1 MLATERSQPMRVCAG
16 AGPFSARW
24 FGSAKGTSLKPS
36 PISPASA
43 YSVASQV
50 DAIDG
55 NTLRCSHAVGFPSA
69 PSVALKYI
77 AATEWN
83 ESNLMSSSR
92 LQTTLI
98 GFPVFFDKTAAST
111 TKSGNDLRPNPP
123 PSSVTFTVTSSFL
136 IPTAAAIASCAPC
149 GFCEGA
155 QASTFPS
162 LNTANAAG

>member
-43 YSVASQV
+43 YSVASKV
-50 DAIDG
+50 DAIGG

-77 AATEWN
+77 AAAEQRHIY
-83 ESNLMSSSR
+83 SD
-92 LQTTLI
+92 
-98 GFPVFFDKTAAST
+98 VFFLDADR
-111 TKSGNDLRPNPP
+111 GGDCFLRALG
-123 PSSVTFTVTSSFL
+123 VL
-136 IPTAAAIASCAPC
+136 
-149 GFCEGA
+149 
-155 QASTFPS
+155 
-162 LNTANAAG
+162 